1 MLRPCVAVLALLPI
15 ISAQT
20 PSADPAPIEVTGK
33 ISAIDTQVWQGF
45 SEGPGLFMTVRNV
58 SGRGI
63 QGYAFETIF
72 TDPASGERVGPHRS
86 HSTYKQ
92 PSLGVALAS
101 GAKQEVA
108 KPYPVPITAY
118 GAPGNCSFN
127 IDLVVF
133 EDGTTWGP
141 GQSSSA
147 KQLLSRIQGEPRK
160 RR

>member
-1 MLRPCVAVLALLPI
+1 MLRSCLTVLALLPI

-20 PSADPAPIEVTGK
+20 PSTDPVPIEVTGK

-45 SEGPGLFMTVRNV
+45 KEGPGLFMTVQNV

-63 QGYAFETIF
+63 QGCAFETIF

-86 HSTYKQ
+86 HSAYKQ
-92 PSLGVALAS
+92 PSLGVALAPGS
-101 GAKQEVA
+101 KQEVP
-108 KPYPVPITAY
+108 KTYPLPITASGVQSSY
-118 GAPGNCSFN
+118 SFN

-141 GQSSSA
+141 GKSPSA
-147 KQLLSRIQGEPRK
+147 KHLLSQIQGAAPK

>member
-1 MLRPCVAVLALLPI
+1 MLRSCLTVLALLPI

-20 PSADPAPIEVTGK
+20 PSTDPVPIEVTGK

-45 SEGPGLFMTVRNV
+45 SQGPGLFMTVQNV

-63 QGYAFETIF
+63 QGYAFETTF
-72 TDPASGERVGPHRS
+72 TDPASGERVGPRRS

-92 PSLGVALAS
+92 PSLGVALAP
-101 GAKQEVA
+101 GAKQEA
-108 KPYPVPITAY
+108 PKPYPVPITSY
-118 GAPGNCSFN
+118 GVPGNHSFN

-141 GQSSSA
+141 GKSRSA
-147 KQLLSRIQGEPRK
+147 KQLLSQFQGAAPK

>member
-1 MLRPCVAVLALLPI
+1 
-15 ISAQT
+15 
-20 PSADPAPIEVTGK
+20 
-33 ISAIDTQVWQGF
+33 
-45 SEGPGLFMTVRNV
+45 MTVRNV

-92 PSLGVALAS
+92 PSLGAAIAS

-141 GQSSSA
+141 GHYCLQNNYYRESRARRGSA
-147 KQLLSRIQGEPRK
+147 AESRTSATGFAFDSADVACIFR
-160 RR
+160 